1 MRSVSKESDT
11 ADMIRD
17 LSKRVDFLQE
27 SVSKITEAVA
37 YLVSTSQ
44 DAAETEELKKKV
56 ELLSSYTT
64 ECIEHNDEVSFV
76 HFLHRLAGTGKH
88 GAEEGERPIEE

>member
-1 MRSVSKESDT
+1 MESQSYPERFEIAIKLFNKELST
-11 ADMIRD
+11 IR
-17 LSKRVDFLQE
+17 VQ
-27 SVSKITEAVA
+27 
-37 YLVSTSQ
+37 Q
-44 DAAETEELKKKV
+44 ELKKKV

-76 HFLHRLAGTGKH
+76 QFPHRLAGTGKH